1 MFLCLQG
8 CQSWLEFA
16 FINYFTLFFQQEE
29 TESKLL
35 IKKFMS
41 LQRNV
46 DSQKTFFYIL
56 NIFIYSKKIDF
67 QWQQWPT
74 MATTT
79 SLKRPDGCLAR
90 KQSYIKSLLSHSMT
104 SSRYF
109 ENIFH

>member
-35 IKKFMS
+35 IKKLMS

-46 DSQKTFFYIL
+46 DSQKNFFLHLKHFYIL
-56 NIFIYSKKIDF
+56 K
-67 QWQQWPT
+67 
-74 MATTT
+74 
-79 SLKRPDGCLAR
+79 
-90 KQSYIKSLLSHSMT
+90 
-104 SSRYF
+104 
-109 ENIFH
+109 EN